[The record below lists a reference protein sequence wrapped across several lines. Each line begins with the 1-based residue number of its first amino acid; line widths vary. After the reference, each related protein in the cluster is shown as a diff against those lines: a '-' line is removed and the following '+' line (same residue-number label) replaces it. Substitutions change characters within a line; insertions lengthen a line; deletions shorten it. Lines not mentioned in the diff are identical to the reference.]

1 LPGLSPSGFF
11 FSSFCSLKMFSHE
24 AGAHA
29 GEALE
34 DIEPKR
40 RAKTQQKDGEEHP
53 ADGRPYPRCFKSM
66 ISQS

>member
-1 LPGLSPSGFF
+1 
-11 FSSFCSLKMFSHE
+11 MFSHE